1 METTGR
7 ISTETLNSFSVLND
21 LSRCPLTRW
30 WLRTGTFPRQ
40 SDNTH
45 KPLNP
50 GFGVSGFFTRVR
62 HRGQGV
68 KVAVSGAMG
77 FNTQQLK
84 VGFGT
89 GLSCTSPIASTA
101 RSQEILL
108 KTG

>member
-1 METTGR
+1 MLYEDG
-7 ISTETLNSFSVLND
+7 F
-21 LSRCPLTRW
+21 
-30 WLRTGTFPRQ
+30 
-40 SDNTH
+40 
-45 KPLNP
+45 

-62 HRGQGV
+62 HRGQGG